1 MDKAYLTDWTD
12 VAIANELIAKMI
24 KDGTYKKNQ
33 IKKSSN
39 KFKNGKDKKDGYV
52 TRVEV
57 IPGLHPELEVEINYR
72 GKKTKAVNAAAKK
85 EGSNTPVEG
94 GLKIDG
100 KTYRTIDTV
109 MDLENNEYNF
119 FCTDGDKFFIAKKK
133 NIAGAVAEIAEGP
146 MTEEMNRK
154 KWQAASDKHNS
165 FQSGDR
171 VMQPVK
177 KAVKAAA
184 PRKDNTAAKADKP
197 AKKAPA
203 KVAAKATKA
212 KAKPK
217 AKVVVKPKAESA
229 KKVTKKSRLA
239 ASARELMYERMQ
251 AARDYGFLD

>member
-12 VAIANELIAKMI
+12 VANANELIAKMI

-72 GKKTKAVNAAAKK
+72 GKKTKAVNTAAKK
-85 EGSNTPVEG
+85 EGGNTTVEG

-119 FCTDGDKFFIAKKK
+119 FCTDGNKFFVAKKK
-133 NIAGAVAEIAEGP
+133 NIAGATTEIVEGP
-146 MTEEMNRK
+146 MTEELNRK
-154 KWQAASDKHNS
+154 KWKAANDKFET
-165 FQSGDR
+165 FQNGDR

-177 KAVKAAA
+177 KAVKVAA
-184 PRKDNTAAKADKP
+184 PRKDNAAAKVDKP
-197 AKKAPA
+197 AKKA
-203 KVAAKATKA
+203 AAKAP
-212 KAKPK
+212 KPK
-217 AKVVVKPKAESA
+217 AKIVVKPKAKAS
-229 KKVTKKSRLA
+229 KKATTKKSRLA
-239 ASARELMYERMQ
+239 ASARELMDERME
-251 AARDYGFLD
+251 AARAYGFLD

>member
-12 VAIANELIAKMI
+12 VANANELIAKMI

-72 GKKTKAVNAAAKK
+72 GKKTKAVNTAAKK
-85 EGSNTPVEG
+85 EGGNTPVEG

-119 FCTDGDKFFIAKKK
+119 FCTDGNKFFVAKKK

-154 KWQAASDKHNS
+154 KWQAANDKFET
-165 FQSGDR
+165 FQNGDR

-184 PRKDNTAAKADKP
+184 PRKDNAAAKVDKP
-197 AKKAPA
+197 AKKA
-203 KVAAKATKA
+203 AAKA
-212 KAKPK
+212 PK
-217 AKVVVKPKAESA
+217 AKIVVKPKAKAS
-229 KKVTKKSRLA
+229 KKATTKKK
-239 ASARELMYERMQ
+239 
-251 AARDYGFLD
+251 

>member
-12 VAIANELIAKMI
+12 VATANELIAKMI

-85 EGSNTPVEG
+85 EGGNTPVEG

-109 MDLENNEYNF
+109 MDLEKNEYNF
-119 FCTDGDKFFIAKKK
+119 FCTDGNKFFVAKKK
-133 NIAGAVAEIAEGP
+133 NIAGATAEIVEGP
-146 MTEEMNRK
+146 MTEELNRK
-154 KWQAASDKHNS
+154 KWKAANDKFET
-165 FQSGDR
+165 FQNGDR

-184 PRKDNTAAKADKP
+184 PRKDNAGAKVDKP
-197 AKKAPA
+197 AKKA
-203 KVAAKATKA
+203 AAKAP
-212 KAKPK
+212 KPK
-217 AKVVVKPKAESA
+217 AKIVVKPKTKAS
-229 KKVTKKSRLA
+229 KKATTKKK
-239 ASARELMYERMQ
+239 
-251 AARDYGFLD
+251 

>member
-12 VAIANELIAKMI
+12 VAKANELIAEMI
-24 KDGTYKKNQ
+24 EKGLYKKGQ

-72 GKKTKAVNAAAKK
+72 GKKTKAVSAAAKK
-85 EGSNTPVEG
+85 EGGNTPVDG

-100 KTYRTIDTV
+100 KIYRTIDTV
-109 MDLENNEYNF
+109 MDLEKNEYNF

-133 NIAGAVAEIAEGP
+133 NIAGAQAEIAEGP

-184 PRKDNTAAKADKP
+184 PRKDNATAKADKP
-197 AKKAPA
+197 AKKA
-203 KVAAKATKA
+203 AAKA
-212 KAKPK
+212 PK
-217 AKVVVKPKAESA
+217 AKIVVKPKAKAS
-229 KKVTKKSRLA
+229 KKATTKKK
-239 ASARELMYERMQ
+239 
-251 AARDYGFLD
+251 